1 VPVTVWG
8 TASGQTCQ
16 VAVRRRACPQFWQA
30 SGCLPRHPVPRLSPE
45 ATPPRP
51 YPVLI
56 PSPARIK
63 CRSAAVPQV
72 PPPPSECRTGSR
84 RAGTTGDNSQ
94 NGRTE
99 VSGSTLRN
107 CPGGRT
113 GPTTGGRLT
122 LQRNSSVAAGSMR
135 IADQL

>member
-8 TASGQTCQ
+8 TASGQNCQ

-99 VSGSTLRN
+99 VSGSTLLSN
-107 CPGGRT
+107 PGSVPASAG
-113 GPTTGGRLT
+113 TGGL
-122 LQRNSSVAAGSMR
+122 SAARGR
-135 IADQL
+135 